1 MIDATPATSDPG
13 LRHAVDLEQLRA
25 LGQRYARAVDGG
37 DHDALLALF
46 HRDAVIDGFR
56 GVQPRDEY
64 VETMRTTPKAYEQS
78 MHVLGDPLI
87 SLTPGADAATLD
99 TYAVVHQIGAL
110 ATPDGGNAT
119 IGMRYFDEAV
129 RDGHTWRIL
138 HRRTAML
145 WMS

>member
-1 MIDATPATSDPG
+1 VSTSTDPGGDRG
-13 LRHAVDLEQLRA
+13 LRHAVDLEALRA
-25 LGQRYARAVDGG
+25 LGQRYARAVDAG
-37 DHDALLALF
+37 DHDALLDLF

-64 VETMRTTPKAYEQS
+64 VETMRATPRSYEQS

-87 SLTPGADAATLD
+87 SLAPGADTATLD
-99 TYAVVHQIGAL
+99 IYAVVHQIGAL
-110 ATPDGGNAT
+110 ANPEGGNAT
-119 IGMRYFDEAV
+119 IGMHYFDEVV
-129 RDGHTWRIL
+129 RDGDAWRII